1 MVDNN
6 TADNNTIDNNTVDI
20 KKFIVSHAP
29 FWHDGSR
36 ISIRNYNIALAA
48 LPAILLGII
57 YYGMPA
63 VGVVALS
70 ISSAI
75 IWEFVF
81 CRIAKRPVTIGDG
94 SAAIIGM
101 LFGMLLP
108 ATAPWW
114 FIIIGTFVAI
124 IIGKQIFG
132 GIGANPFNPVAV
144 AVAILMLSWKNV
156 FDFNEALMNYDFNF
170 AMIYPL
176 AALKHFGVSAVDSF
190 SMGDL
195 LMGKQSGGMGSTFGL
210 GLIAGGIY
218 LIIRGIIRWEISISF
233 LAGIIITALIFNLTD
248 SARYAGPA
256 VHLFAGYTLIGAF
269 FLATEDSSSPVNFIP
284 MLIYGAGAGFLT
296 VLIRNIGIYVDGV
309 IFAILIMNL
318 VNPLIDKIRPKAIGK
333 V

>member
-6 TADNNTIDNNTVDI
+6 VADNNIVDTN
-20 KKFIVSHAP
+20 KFIVSHAT

-36 ISIRNYNIALAA
+36 ISLRNYNIALAA
-48 LPAILLGII
+48 LPAILFGII

-63 VGVVALS
+63 VGVISLS

-81 CRIAKRPVTIGDG
+81 CRITKRSNTIGDG
-94 SAAIIGM
+94 NAAIIGM
-101 LFGMLLP
+101 IFGMLLP

-114 FIIIGTFVAI
+114 LVILGTFVAI
-124 IIGKQIFG
+124 IIGKQIYG
-132 GIGANPFNPVAV
+132 GIGGNAFNPVV
-144 AVAILMLSWKNV
+144 VAIAIVMISWKDI
-156 FDFNEALMNYDFNF
+156 FDFNEALMNYDFDF

-190 SMGDL
+190 SAGDL
-195 LMGKQSGGMGSTFGL
+195 LMGKQSGGIGSTFGL

-218 LIIRGIIRWEISISF
+218 LIIRGIIRWEISLSF
-233 LAGIIITALIFNLTD
+233 LAGIFITALIFNLTN
-248 SARYAGPA
+248 SAHYAGPV

-296 VLIRNIGIYVDGV
+296 VLIRNIGVYVDGV

-318 VNPLIDKIRPKAIGK
+318 VNPLLDKICPKAIGK
-333 V
+333 AA